1 MAGKG
6 PLDLTVQT
14 AQSGPVTETDT
25 QDLDP
30 RVERRVVCQQLGSL
44 NGIPVVHKQLVVG
57 AIE

>member
-6 PLDLTVQT
+6 PLNLTVQT
-14 AQSGPVTETDT
+14 AQSGPVTETDA

-30 RVERRVVCQQLGSL
+30 GVKRRVVCQQLGSL
-44 NGIPVVHKQLVVG
+44 NGVPVVHGQLVVG